1 MPKLRPIIS
10 KAFITTDCH
19 KSWKMMFPYLQ
30 SQRAT
35 VNLPVEN
42 IYPEHFVKI
51 ISLPV
56 ELMIMCLLN
65 GAWVRGEDWKPY
77 VRYAIAN
84 RLLNRKTMLFTE
96 QFEEVKDDFM
106 DFQLNGGDFKRQKR
120 LKGIAS
126 RIIQNPLSTTQD
138 QAVGKLILSTMDE
151 IQLNTLIQ
159 PFHWIRAGLAAS
171 ESSQPFGVALHNSEM
186 TKQKA
191 TLCKM
196 LRSS

>member
-1 MPKLRPIIS
+1 
-10 KAFITTDCH
+10 
-19 KSWKMMFPYLQ
+19 MFPYLQ

-35 VNLPVEN
+35 LHLPLEN
-42 IYPEHFVKI
+42 IYPEHFVKLI
-51 ISLPV
+51 NLPV
-56 ELMIMCLLN
+56 EMIIMCLLN
-65 GAWVRGEDWKPY
+65 GAWVYGEDWKPY

-84 RLLNRKTMLFTE
+84 RLLNRKSMLFTD
-96 QFEEVKDDFM
+96 QFVEIKDDFM

-120 LKGIAS
+120 IKSIAS
-126 RIIQNPLSTTQD
+126 RIIQNPLSSKQD
-138 QAVGKLILSTMDE
+138 QAVGKLMLSTMDD

-159 PFHWIRAGLAAS
+159 PFHWIRTGLALS
-171 ESSQPFGVALHNSEM
+171 ESSKPFGLALANSEM